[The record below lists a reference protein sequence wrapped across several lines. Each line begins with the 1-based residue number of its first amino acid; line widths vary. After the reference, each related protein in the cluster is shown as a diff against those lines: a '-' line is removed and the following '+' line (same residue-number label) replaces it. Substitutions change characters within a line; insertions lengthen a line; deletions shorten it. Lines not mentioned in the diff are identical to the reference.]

1 MAEKK
6 VFRTTV
12 YLGTVNGKPKTKSVY
27 AKSQKEL
34 DRKVADL
41 KREVQDGKN
50 AYDKATFGV
59 WADKWY
65 KENKEHSGITDGS
78 KSQIVGAVNQL
89 KSAFK
94 ETELRKIH
102 LSDFQQFINDFAKEN
117 PKTHKPT
124 ARRTLNGYKA
134 IAEDIFG
141 YAEANGIVGVS
152 TTFFKFV
159 SIPKNAPK
167 KDRRALTEEE
177 QQRIIEMPHRCQL
190 PAMLMMFSGLR
201 RGEALALEWTD
212 IDLEKGIISVSKSL
226 DKVSG
231 EVKQGGKT
239 KNSTR
244 YVAIPRILVKYLKD
258 YKASAKVLSRTVC
271 TNIAGQRYTANQ
283 FKEAWESYLTDMN
296 VKYGYAGQNVSKFD
310 PHGLPF
316 LIEKFTPHY
325 LRHTYATIL
334 FLLGVDVVTAKQY
347 LGHADIQTTIN
358 IYTDLERFYKFNLSD
373 TMKKKLEDEYKL
385 LIA

>member
-1 MAEKK
+1 MKQT
-6 VFRTTV
+6 FRKNV
-12 YLGTVNGKPKTKSVY
+12 YLGTVNGKAKAKTVY

-34 DRKVADL
+34 DAKVRAL
-41 KREVQDGKN
+41 KKEVDEGKN
-50 AYDKATFGV
+50 AYDKAIFGA
-59 WADKWY
+59 WAKKWY
-65 KENKEHSGITDGS
+65 TEKKEFSGITEGS
-78 KSQIVGAVNQL
+78 KSQIIGAINQL
-89 KSAFK
+89 NSYFEK
-94 ETELRKIH
+94 TEIRKIH

-124 ARRTLNGYKA
+124 SRRTLNGYRA

-141 YAEANGIVGVS
+141 YAEANGIVGIS

-201 RGEALALEWTD
+201 RGEALALEWSD
-212 IDLEKGIISVSKSL
+212 IDLTKGIISVSKSV
-226 DKVSG
+226 DKFSG

-239 KNSTR
+239 KNSVR
-244 YVAIPRILVKYLKD
+244 YVAIPKILVDYLKE
-258 YKASAKVLSRTVC
+258 YKASTKVLSKTVC
-271 TNIAGQRYTANQ
+271 TNTAGQRYTANQ
-283 FKEAWESYLTDMN
+283 FKEAWDSYMVDLN
-296 VKYGYAGQNVSKFD
+296 VKYGYAGQDVSKFD

-325 LRHTYATIL
+325 LRHTYATLL

-358 IYTDLERFYKFNLSD
+358 IYTDCQNFYKFNLSE
-373 TMKKKLEDEYKL
+373 TMKQKLDGNYKL
-385 LIA
+385 MTA

>member
-1 MAEKK
+1 MTEKK
-6 VFRTTV
+6 VFRTNV

-65 KENKEHSGITDGS
+65 REKKEPAGLSEGGIG
-78 KSQIVGAVNQL
+78 QIKGAIDKL
-89 KSAFK
+89 KPYFS
-94 ETELRKIH
+94 ERELRKIH
-102 LSDFQQFINDFAKEN
+102 LSDFQAFINDMAKKN
-117 PKTHKPT
+117 PTTGKPT
-124 ARRTLNGYKA
+124 AKRTLEGYRA
-134 IAEDIFG
+134 VAESIFG
-141 YAEANGIVGVS
+141 YADANGIAGVPN
-152 TTFFKFV
+152 FFKFV
-159 SIPKNAPK
+159 TIPANAPMK
-167 KDRRALTEEE
+167 ERKALTEE
-177 QQRIIEMPHRCQL
+177 QQQMIIETPHRCQL
-190 PAMLMMFSGLR
+190 PAMLMLFSGLR

-212 IDLEKGIISVSKSL
+212 INFDNGIITVSKSL
-226 DKVSG
+226 TKDRT
-231 EVKQGGKT
+231 VKQGGKT

-244 YVAIPRILVKYLKD
+244 YVAIPKILVDYLKD
-258 YKASAKVLSRTVC
+258 YKDKKKVISRFVC
-271 TNIAGQRYTANQ
+271 GEGGNPMTADMLTSL
-283 FKEAWESYLTDMN
+283 WDSYLLELN
-296 VKYGYAGQNVSKFD
+296 IKYGYHGKISKHN
-310 PHGLPF
+310 PRKIPM
-316 LIEKFTPHY
+316 LIEPFTPHC

-358 IYTDLERFYKFNLSD
+358 IYTDLERFYKFNLSE
-373 TMKKKLEDEYKL
+373 TMKQKLKDEYSL